1 MSRKLFVAYVRI
13 VTDRQGRFDFCLG
26 VQLKAVAEYLDG
38 GERELVGIYT
48 ELESGERCDRPE
60 LARALEACRRQN
72 ATLIVAKADSLS
84 CDASFLHMIFDT
96 AADCEV
102 GFCEPLQRP
111 SGRTGKSLTTRIA
124 KQRAIGRADAV
135 NRRLADQRAADI
147 LPVIRSIRTS
157 GVKTL
162 QGLADALNA
171 RGIQTAR
178 GARWYPT
185 TVRNVLRRKLSG
197 ARQAVGDPECFSG
210 VSAWRADSNASR
222 PSVLN

>member
-1 MSRKLFVAYVRI
+1 MSRKLFVAYVGI
-13 VTDRQGRFDFCLG
+13 VPDQQGRFDFCLG
-26 VQLKAVAEYLDG
+26 LQHKAVAEYPEG

-60 LARALEACRRQN
+60 LARALEACRRQK
-72 ATLIVAKADSLS
+72 ATLIVARADSLAR
-84 CDASFLHMIFDT
+84 DASFA

-102 GFCEPLQRP
+102 VFCEPMQRL
-111 SGRTGKSLTTRIA
+111 SGRTGKSLTMRIA
-124 KQRAIGRADAV
+124 KQQAIGRADTV
-135 NRRLADQRAADI
+135 NRRLADQRAVDI
-147 LPVIRSIRTS
+147 LPVIRSIQTS

-178 GARWYPT
+178 GGRWYPT

-197 ARQAVGDPECFSG
+197 ARQEVGDPESFG
-210 VSAWRADSNASR
+210 GISAWRANSNASR
-222 PSVLN
+222 PGVLN